1 MRWLVIFRIWGICGI
16 SAITATLAACG
27 PSAPHGDD
35 DGSDGDGGECG
46 CTDGQV
52 CVPDLGCRDCFPGNT
67 YCAGPD
73 EGEVWQCNADGTGG
87 ELVETCSGNDVCHN
101 GFCLTPC
108 ERSDQIPSNVGCHF
122 YAVDLDNEAVTSP
135 IENDAQAQQFAI
147 AIANVN
153 EYEARVD
160 VYKNVGRMG
169 DPIQEQLVTSVMV
182 APMSL
187 EQIDLPAREVD
198 GSMGQNGSYTPNSGS
213 NTFVS
218 SHAYRVETNAPV
230 VAYQF
235 QPVIQQF
242 SNDASILIPRQA
254 LGESYYVLGWP
265 TANPCGAPPG
275 DPGHFE
281 SIPDHTAIT
290 IVGVEPNTHVQVFP
304 THPISATGGDS
315 GLSFAATPAGTPL
328 EFDIGPYD
336 VVNLA
341 SDQPQVSII
350 ECFNFLDRDGDFT
363 GSQVISNKPVIVFS
377 NLERGIG
384 TGGAEPPDPPGWDG
398 ETCCTDHMEQQM
410 FPVTALGWDFAIS
423 RSPVRSTS
431 SSYEEP
437 DIYRILATVDGTTV
451 TTSLP
456 PPHAQFNLNAGEW
469 TTFHSYGGFTVHAEG
484 GAVMMGQ
491 YLLSQ
496 GYIPEGGIGDPTFIV
511 FPAADQHRDEYVF
524 LVPTTFEDN
533 YMVLAMP
540 DTAGVEID
548 GDSEFG
554 PNCEIRP
561 IGALNGV
568 NYQQMTCEMTEGV
581 HTVRATEPVGLSVY
595 GYYNVGSYGY
605 PGGSDVKIINPI
617 D

>member
-1 MRWLVIFRIWGICGI
+1 
-16 SAITATLAACG
+16 
-27 PSAPHGDD
+27 
-35 DGSDGDGGECG
+35 
-46 CTDGQV
+46 
-52 CVPDLGCRDCFPGNT
+52 
-67 YCAGPD
+67 
-73 EGEVWQCNADGTGG
+73 
-87 ELVETCSGNDVCHN
+87 
-101 GFCLTPC
+101 
-108 ERSDQIPSNVGCHF
+108 
-122 YAVDLDNEAVTSP
+122 
-135 IENDAQAQQFAI
+135 
-147 AIANVN
+147 
-153 EYEARVD
+153 
-160 VYKNVGRMG
+160 
-169 DPIQEQLVTSVMV
+169 
-182 APMSL
+182 
-187 EQIDLPAREVD
+187 
-198 GSMGQNGSYTPNSGS
+198 
-213 NTFVS
+213 
-218 SHAYRVETNAPV
+218 
-230 VAYQF
+230 
-235 QPVIQQF
+235 
-242 SNDASILIPRQA
+242 
-254 LGESYYVLGWP
+254 
-265 TANPCGAPPG
+265 
-275 DPGHFE
+275 
-281 SIPDHTAIT
+281 
-290 IVGVEPNTHVQVFP
+290 VQVFP